1 MKNKNSKF
9 KQVVENNLSAANIVD
24 KGFVHLPVAQLP
36 DQKSESS

>member
-9 KQVVENNLSAANIVD
+9 KLLVENNLPAANID
-24 KGFVHLPVAQLP
+24 KGLVHLPLAQLL